1 MEIRVLE
8 YFLTIAKEG
17 NITRAAQKLHI
28 TQPTLSRQLSELER
42 ELKTQ
47 LFIRGKRSIVLTESG
62 LLLMQRATE
71 LLKLVAKTER
81 DLLESHGEL
90 VGTIAIGCVEST
102 ASKLLVQWIKSFRES
117 HTNVVFDIVS
127 GTGDDL
133 REKLDRG
140 MIDLAILLEPIE
152 TAKYDSYRL
161 NAYERWGV
169 LLPIDH
175 KLSNLNQIS
184 IDQLKTIP
192 LVVSSRSIVQDE
204 LERWL
209 GARQE
214 ELNIVARQSLITNT
228 LLLLK
233 ENIAYP
239 ISIEGALT
247 IRNDSQIRFIPLYPE
262 RLTGHVLAWKK
273 NQLMNPITRLF
284 LQYINDASKA

>member
-81 DLLESHGEL
+81 DLLESQGEL
-90 VGTIAIGCVEST
+90 VGTITIGCVEST

>member
-204 LERWL
+204 LKRWL
-209 GARQE
+209 GVGQE

>member
-81 DLLESHGEL
+81 DLLESQGEL

-204 LERWL
+204 LKRWL
-209 GARQE
+209 GVGQE

>member
-81 DLLESHGEL
+81 DLLESQGEL
-90 VGTIAIGCVEST
+90 VGTITIGCVEST

-204 LERWL
+204 LKRWL
-209 GARQE
+209 GVGQE

>member
-81 DLLESHGEL
+81 DLLESQGEL